1 MKDFKIF
8 RLHKKLVMVHL
19 IEEGKP
25 DKIHAFDS
33 FDEAYSFI
41 LNNEELISFWE
52 QYLSKLN

>member
-8 RLHKKLVMVHL
+8 RVHKKLVMVHL

-25 DKIHAFDS
+25 DRIHAFDS

-41 LNNEELISFWE
+41 LNNEELVAFWE
-52 QYLSKLN
+52 QYL

>member
-8 RLHKKLVMVHL
+8 RVHKKLVMVHL
-19 IEEGKP
+19 IEEGEP

-41 LNNEELISFWE
+41 LNNEELVTFWE
-52 QYLSKLN
+52 QYLAKLN

>member
-8 RLHKKLVMVHL
+8 RVHKKLVMVHL

-25 DKIHAFDS
+25 DRIHAFDS
-33 FDEAYSFI
+33 FDEAYKFI
-41 LNNEELISFWE
+41 LNNEELITFWE